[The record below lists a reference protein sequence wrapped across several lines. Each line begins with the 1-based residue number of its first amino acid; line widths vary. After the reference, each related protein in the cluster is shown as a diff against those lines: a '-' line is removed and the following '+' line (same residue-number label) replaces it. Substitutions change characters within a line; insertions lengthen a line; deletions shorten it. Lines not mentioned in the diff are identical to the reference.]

1 MNKDNIIAIV
11 ANKARITKKDA
22 TTAVDAV
29 FDSILEALAN
39 GEEVKVA
46 GFGSF
51 EVKTHIARVGMNPIT
66 KEPIQ
71 IPAMQAIAFRAGKAA
86 KEKVNKN

>member
-1 MNKDNIIAIV
+1 MNKDDIVAIV
-11 ANKARITKKDA
+11 ATRARITKKDA
-22 TTAVDAV
+22 AAAVDAV
-29 FDSILEALAN
+29 FDTMLEALAS
-39 GEEVKVA
+39 GEGVKVA

-51 EVKTHIARVGMNPIT
+51 EVKTHIARTGMNPIT

-86 KEKVNKN
+86 KEKVNNK

>member
-1 MNKDNIIAIV
+1 MNKDNIIAYV
-11 ANKARITKKDA
+11 TKEARLTKKEA

-29 FDSILEALAN
+29 FNSILEALAN
-39 GEEVKVA
+39 GEEVRVA

-66 KEPIQ
+66 KEPIN

-86 KEKVNKN
+86 KERVNK

>member
-1 MNKDNIIAIV
+1 MNKDDIIAAV
-11 ANKARITKKDA
+11 ASKARITKKDA
-22 TTAVDAV
+22 SVAVDTV
-29 FDSILEALAN
+29 FDTILEALAS

-51 EVKTHIARVGMNPIT
+51 EVKTHIARTGMNPIT

-71 IPAMQAIAFRAGKAA
+71 IPEMKAIAYRAGKAA
-86 KEKVNKN
+86 KELINK

>member
-1 MNKDNIIAIV
+1 MNKDDIIAAV
-11 ANKARITKKDA
+11 ATEARVTKKDA
-22 TTAVDAV
+22 STAVDAV
-29 FDSILEALAN
+29 FDAILNALAA

-51 EVKTHIARVGMNPIT
+51 EVKRHIARTGMNPIT

-71 IPAMQAIAFRAGKAA
+71 IPAMNAIAFRAGKAA
-86 KEKVNKN
+86 KEKVNK

>member
-1 MNKDNIIAIV
+1 MNKDDIIAKV
-11 ANKARITKKDA
+11 AMKARLTKKDA
-22 TTAVDAV
+22 SSAVDAV
-29 FDSILEALAN
+29 FDTILNALN
-39 GEEVKVA
+39 EGEEVRVA

-71 IPAMQAIAFRAGKAA
+71 IPEMKAIAFRAGKAA
-86 KEKVNKN
+86 KEKINN